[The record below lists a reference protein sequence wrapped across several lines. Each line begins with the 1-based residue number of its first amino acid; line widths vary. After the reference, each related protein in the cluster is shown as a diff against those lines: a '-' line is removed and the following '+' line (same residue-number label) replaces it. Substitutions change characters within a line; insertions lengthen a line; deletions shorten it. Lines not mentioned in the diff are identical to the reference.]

1 MTAMSQHAIPFFNY
15 PALFTEEEEEL
26 VRIFRDVGSRGAFI
40 LQQDLVDFEADL
52 ARYTGAR
59 FAVGVNNATDGLHFA
74 LVAGGIK
81 PGDEVIICS
90 HTMQATAAAVHA
102 AGGIPVPVELG
113 PDRCIDPAAIEPAIT
128 SRTRAVM
135 PTDLNGRTCDMDAI
149 QDICRRRG
157 LLLFEDAAQAL
168 GARFRDKCA
177 GTFGVASA
185 ISFYPAKTLGC
196 LGDGG
201 AVITDDPEVHR
212 AVLELRSF
220 GMDDAGECQ
229 RWALNSRLD
238 NLQAAFLRHRLR
250 SYDHVVARRRA
261 IAARY
266 HSRLSSLPRVGLPPA
281 PDADSRWF
289 DIYQN
294 YEIEA
299 DLRNELQAH
308 LKGRGIGTLIQ
319 WRGRS
324 IHGQRKLGFT
334 QRLPRT
340 DTFFQRCLMLPLNMT
355 ISDAQVDTVCD
366 EIGGF
371 YRGR

>member
-1 MTAMSQHAIPFFNY
+1 MTKHNIPFFNY
-15 PALFTEEEEEL
+15 PALFTNDEEEL
-26 VRIFRDVGSRGAFI
+26 VRIFRDIGRRGAFI
-40 LQQDLVDFEADL
+40 LQQDLVDFETKL
-52 ARYTGAR
+52 AKYVGAKY
-59 FAVGVNNATDGLHFA
+59 AVGVNNATDGLHFA

-81 PGDEVIICS
+81 PGDEVIVCS

-102 AGGIPVPVELG
+102 AGGIPVPVEVG

-135 PTDLNGRTCDMDAI
+135 PTDLNGRACDMDAI
-149 QDICRRRG
+149 QEICRRRE

-168 GARFRDKCA
+168 GAKFRGKSA

-201 AVITDDPEVHR
+201 AVITNNPEVHR
-212 AVLELRSF
+212 VVLQLRSF
-220 GMDDAGECQ
+220 GMDDSGECQ

-238 NLQAAFLRHRLR
+238 NLQAAFLNHRL
-250 SYDHVVARRRA
+250 STYDGVVSRRRA

-266 HSRLSSLPRVGLPPA
+266 HARLYALERVGLPPS
-281 PDADSRWF
+281 PSADERWF

-299 DLRNELQAH
+299 DRRDELQAA
-308 LKGRGIGTLIQ
+308 LKTRGIGTLIQ

-334 QRLPRT
+334 QQLPRT
-340 DTFFQRCLMLPLNMT
+340 DRFFERALMLPLNMT
-355 ISDAQVDTVCD
+355 VTDGEVETVCD
-366 EIGGF
+366 EIEAF
-371 YRGR
+371 YREH

>member
-1 MTAMSQHAIPFFNY
+1 MSHNIPFFNY
-15 PALFTEEEEEL
+15 PALFTDEEEEL
-26 VRIFRDVGSRGAFI
+26 VRIFRDVGRRGAFI
-40 LQQDLVDFEADL
+40 LQQDLADFESEL
-52 ARYTGAR
+52 ARYVGCR

-81 PGDEVIICS
+81 PGDEVIVCS

-102 AGGIPVPVELG
+102 AGGIPVPVEVG

-128 SRTRAVM
+128 ARTRAVM

-149 QDICRRRG
+149 RDICQRRG

-168 GARFRDKCA
+168 GAKYRGTSA
-177 GTFGVASA
+177 GTFGIAAA

-201 AVITDDPEVHR
+201 AVITNDPEVHR
-212 AVLELRSF
+212 ILLQLRSF
-220 GMDDAGECQ
+220 GMDDSGECQ

-250 SYDHVVARRRA
+250 SYDGVVARRRA

-266 HSRLSSLPRVGLPPA
+266 HARLAKLPRVGLPPA
-281 PDADSRWF
+281 PDADARWF

-299 DLRNELQAH
+299 DLRDQLQAH
-308 LKGRGIGTLIQ
+308 LKSAGIGTLIQ

-324 IHGQRKLGFT
+324 IHGQRTLGFT
-334 QRLPRT
+334 QQLPRT
-340 DTFFQRCLMLPLNMT
+340 DRFFTRCLMLPLNMT
-355 ISDAQVDTVCD
+355 VSDADIDTVCD
-366 EIGGF
+366 QIEAF

>member
-1 MTAMSQHAIPFFNY
+1 MTTPIPFFNY
-15 PALFTEEEEEL
+15 PALFTHEEDEL
-26 VRIFRDVGSRGAFI
+26 VRIFRDVGRRGAFI
-40 LQQDLVDFEADL
+40 MQQDLADFEADL
-52 ARYTGAR
+52 ARYVGCR

-81 PGDEVIICS
+81 PGDEVIVCS

-102 AGGIPVPVELG
+102 AGGVPVPVEVG
-113 PDRCIDPAAIEPAIT
+113 PDRCIDPSAIEPALT
-128 SRTRAVM
+128 ARTRAVM
-135 PTDLNGRTCDMDAI
+135 PTDLNGRTCDMDALR
-149 QDICRRRG
+149 DICTRRG

-168 GARFRDKCA
+168 GAKYKGKSA
-177 GTFGVASA
+177 GTFGIAAA

-201 AVITDDPEVHR
+201 AVITDDPAVHQ
-212 AVLELRSF
+212 ALLQLRSF

-250 SYDHVVARRRA
+250 SYDAVVARRRA

-266 HSRLSSLPRVGLPPA
+266 QARLASLGRVGLPPG
-281 PDADSRWF
+281 PEADPRWF

-299 DLRNELQAH
+299 DLRDGLQAH
-308 LKGRGIGTLIQ
+308 LKARGIGTLIQ

-334 QRLPRT
+334 QHLPRT
-340 DTFFQRCLMLPLNMT
+340 DRFFQRCLMLPLNMT
-355 ISDAQVDTVCD
+355 VTDSEVGVVCD
-366 EIGGF
+366 AIEEY
-371 YRGR
+371 YRDH

>member
-1 MTAMSQHAIPFFNY
+1 M
-15 PALFTEEEEEL
+15 
-26 VRIFRDVGSRGAFI
+26 
-40 LQQDLVDFEADL
+40 
-52 ARYTGAR
+52 
-59 FAVGVNNATDGLHFA
+59 
-74 LVAGGIK
+74 VAGGIK

-102 AGGIPVPVELG
+102 AGGVPVPVEVG

-149 QDICRRRG
+149 RDSCKRRG

-168 GARFRDKCA
+168 GAKFRGKGA
-177 GTFGVASA
+177 GSFGIAAA

-201 AVITDDPEVHR
+201 AVITDDP
-212 AVLELRSF
+212 AVYQTLLQLRSF
-220 GMDDAGECQ
+220 GMDDSGECQ

-238 NLQAAFLRHRLR
+238 NLQAAFLRR
-250 SYDHVVARRRA
+250 YDAVVARRRA
-261 IAARY
+261 IAAHY
-266 HSRLSSLPRVGLPPA
+266 HARLHRLGRVGLPPA
-281 PDADSRWF
+281 PDADPRWF

-299 DLRNELQAH
+299 DLRDGLQAQ
-308 LKGRGIGTLIQ
+308 LKSRGIGTLIQ

-334 QRLPRT
+334 QHLPRT
-340 DTFFQRCLMLPLNMT
+340 DRFFERCLMLPLNMT
-355 ISDAQVDTVCD
+355 VTDSEVDIVCD
-366 EIGGF
+366 EVEAF
-371 YRGR
+371 YRGH